1 MCEEGGRSEKMF
13 EGKCKGGINS
23 FILDFMYT
31 QAKKY
36 PNGKQNF
43 GGFCQIVPKPLRLG

>member
-1 MCEEGGRSEKMF
+1 MRYSTSLLFQVQPISLYNLGCTT
-13 EGKCKGGINS
+13 
-23 FILDFMYT
+23 YT

-43 GGFCQIVPKPLRLG
+43 GGFCLIVPKPLGLD